1 MFHVKPFCE
10 RGLQMEIDLK
20 ETMEMEDQETGYGEL
35 HLHLDGAITPRIA
48 KKLAALQGIEL
59 PYEGEQLN
67 NALSVG
73 EDCQSLNEF
82 LQCFDLPLK
91 LLQTKEGISE
101 AIYLVQEELKAE
113 GLSLRRTAFCASAA
127 LSGWIISGTGHRSGS
142 GRS

>member
-1 MFHVKPFCE
+1 M
-10 RGLQMEIDLK
+10 GTDLK
-20 ETMEMEDQETGYGEL
+20 EATERKSGYGEL

-101 AIYLVQEELKAE
+101 AI
-113 GLSLRRTAFCASAA
+113 
-127 LSGWIISGTGHRSGS
+127 
-142 GRS
+142 

>member
-1 MFHVKPFCE
+1 
-10 RGLQMEIDLK
+10 
-20 ETMEMEDQETGYGEL
+20 MEDQETGYGEL

-101 AIYLVQEELKAE
+101 EDQKKLLNTETHFSKYGTNNEE
-113 GLSLRRTAFCASAA
+113 
-127 LSGWIISGTGHRSGS
+127 GS
-142 GRS
+142 GFGTY

>member
-1 MFHVKPFCE
+1 
-10 RGLQMEIDLK
+10 MEIDLK

-73 EDCQSLNEF
+73 EDFCRQR
-82 LQCFDLPLK
+82 K
-91 LLQTKEGISE
+91 V
-101 AIYLVQEELKAE
+101 LV
-113 GLSLRRTAFCASAA
+113 RRYIWYRKS
-127 LSGWIISGTGHRSGS
+127 
-142 GRS
+142 

>member
-1 MFHVKPFCE
+1 MMLGSKS
-10 RGLQMEIDLK
+10 ILK
-20 ETMEMEDQETGYGEL
+20 TFVICSFFFL
-35 HLHLDGAITPRIA
+35 KWLHLDGAITPRIA
-48 KKLAALQGIEL
+48 KKLAALQGIEP

-113 GLSLRRTAFCASAA
+113 GLSYAELRFAPQLHCQGG
-127 LSGWIISGTGHRSGS
+127 LSQAQVIEAPHCHVI
-142 GRS
+142 